1 MLSLRVGGDSKM
13 RTDSIVTVVVPLVP
27 AHDRFVPQLIA
38 QLVQQREPIERV
50 ILARSSARSRNM
62 EPLMKSVSALRAKHD
77 IQIEVSATRRQQ
89 LAGQNRNRGWD
100 QVGTTF
106 TAFLDADDEYSENRL
121 AHLVEVALSEE
132 SDLVLHDFLLK
143 DSDSDSLLDDT
154 FCLGDLLRTPELFD
168 ATFPDGR
175 NRSRE
180 GKQPGDTNINIPPNA
195 TKHQTVH
202 HGHVL
207 VRTSL
212 RQDFRYGNL
221 YPGEDGQFCRDVLWA
236 KRQVTYVPAKLSAYR
251 PGLSA
256 EASASVALRTRRKL
270 TRFAEFSRVRA

>member
-1 MLSLRVGGDSKM
+1 
-13 RTDSIVTVVVPLVP
+13 
-27 AHDRFVPQLIA
+27 
-38 QLVQQREPIERV
+38 
-50 ILARSSARSRNM
+50 M
-62 EPLMKSVSALRAKHD
+62 EALMKSVNALRAEYD

-100 QVGTTF
+100 QVSTPF

-121 AHLVEVALSEE
+121 AHLVEVAQSEA

-143 DSDSDSLLDDT
+143 DSDSDSVLDDK
-154 FCLGDLLRTPELFD
+154 FCLEDLLRTPELFD

-175 NRSRE
+175 NRPRE
-180 GKQPGDTNINIPPNA
+180 GRQPGDTNITIPPNA

-221 YPGEDGQFCRDVLWA
+221 YPGEDGQFCRDILWA

-251 PGLSA
+251 PNLSA
-256 EASASVALRTRRKL
+256 ESSAKLSLRTRRKL
-270 TRFAEFSRVRA
+270 ARIAQLSRA